1 MTNDD
6 KLIPERKGSRQMIPA
21 RLRIPVKVKG
31 RSDPEFLKTWGS
43 KPVKKEKP

>member
-6 KLIPERKGSRQMIPA
+6 KLIPERKGSRLMIPA

-31 RSDPEFLKTWGS
+31 RSDPEFLKAFGS
-43 KPVKKEKP
+43 RPKKEKP